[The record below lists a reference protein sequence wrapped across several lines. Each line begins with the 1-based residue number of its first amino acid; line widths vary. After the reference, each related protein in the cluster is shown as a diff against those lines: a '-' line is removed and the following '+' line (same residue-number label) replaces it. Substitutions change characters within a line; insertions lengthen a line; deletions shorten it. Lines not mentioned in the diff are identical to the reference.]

1 MTFLHK
7 TSSLLLQITAVLFVV
22 FFHPIVFATA
32 FPLPASE
39 NALLGEIQYAQV
51 TRESPATI
59 AERYNLG
66 LNAIVNANPGSTE
79 RVVYNATGSVKLA
92 TQFLL
97 PPVTRK
103 GIVINLPEMRMYY
116 FPENSNQMMT
126 FPVGIGKIGK
136 TIPIRNTIIA
146 RKKVNPVWIPPAD
159 IRQYNEDQGIHLP
172 TVMAAGPDNP
182 LGPYAIYLGIPTYLI
197 HSTIFPES
205 IGRRASFGCIR
216 MNESDIKEFFPL
228 VTAGTPVTI
237 LNMPNKIA
245 WNGDQLY
252 LEAHPP
258 LEEHADTADI
268 HQLINTIANSL
279 PHHDI
284 TLVNWQLVA
293 YLTEQPDGV
302 PHEIGIKL
310 APSSH

>member
-1 MTFLHK
+1 MILPHK
-7 TSSLLLQITAVLFVV
+7 TSLLLLQIMATIFIVC
-22 FFHPIVFATA
+22 FHQTGCATE
-32 FPLPASE
+32 FPLPPPE
-39 NALLGEIQYAQV
+39 NALLGEIQYAPV

-79 RVVYNATGSVKLA
+79 RIVYNATGHVKLA
-92 TQFLL
+92 TEFLL
-97 PPVTRK
+97 PPVARK

-116 FPENSNQMMT
+116 FPENSDQMMT

-146 RKKVNPVWIPPAD
+146 RKKVNPVWIPPTD

-172 TVMAAGPDNP
+172 TVMPAGPDNP

-216 MNESDIKEFFPL
+216 MNETDIKEFFPL
-228 VTAGTPVTI
+228 VTAGTSVTI

-245 WNGDQLY
+245 WNNDQLY

-258 LEEHADTADI
+258 LEEHADTADF
-268 HQLINTIANSL
+268 HQLINSITESL
-279 PHHDI
+279 PHHGV
-284 TLVNWQLVA
+284 TLIDWQLVS

-302 PHEIGIKL
+302 PHEIGIKIN
-310 APSSH
+310 P

>member
-1 MTFLHK
+1 MTLPHK
-7 TSSLLLQITAVLFVV
+7 TFHILLLMLTALFAV
-22 FFHPIVFATA
+22 FSHSVFATE
-32 FPLPASE
+32 FPLPSPE
-39 NALLGEIQYAQV
+39 NALLGDIQYIPV
-51 TRESPATI
+51 TRESPALI
-59 AERYNLG
+59 AQRYSLG
-66 LNAIVNANPGSTE
+66 LNSIVNANPGSTE
-79 RVVYNATGSVKLA
+79 RVVYNATGTVKLA
-92 TQFLL
+92 TEFLL
-97 PPVTRK
+97 PPVARK

-136 TIPIRNTIIA
+136 TIPIRNTTIT

-159 IRQYNEDQGIHLP
+159 IRAYDEDQGIHLP
-172 TVMAAGPDNP
+172 AVMPAGPDNP
-182 LGPYAIYLGIPTYLI
+182 LGPYALYLGIPTYLI

-216 MNESDIKEFFPL
+216 MNETDIKEFFPL
-228 VTAGTPVTI
+228 VAAGTPVII

-258 LEEHADTADI
+258 LEEHTDTANI
-268 HQLINTIANSL
+268 HQLIDTITNAL
-279 PHHDI
+279 PHHGV

-293 YLTEQPDGV
+293 YLTEQPDGI
-302 PHEIGIKL
+302 PHEIGIKIIQ
-310 APSSH
+310 

>member
-1 MTFLHK
+1 MTIPHK
-7 TSSLLLQITAVLFVV
+7 ASHSLLQIVAAIFVI
-22 FFHPIVFATA
+22 FFQHSAFATE
-32 FPLPASE
+32 FPLPSPE
-39 NALLGEIQYAQV
+39 NSLLGEIQYTPV

-59 AERYNLG
+59 AQRYNLG

-79 RVVYNATGSVKLA
+79 RVIYNATGTVTLA
-92 TQFLL
+92 TEFLL
-97 PPVTRK
+97 PPVARK

-116 FPENSNQMMT
+116 FPENSDHMMT

-136 TIPIRNTIIA
+136 TIPIRNTTIT

-172 TVMAAGPDNP
+172 TVMPAGPDNP

-216 MNESDIKEFFPL
+216 MNETDIKEFFPL
-228 VTAGTPVTI
+228 VTPGIPVII

-245 WNGDQLY
+245 WNNDQLY

-268 HQLINTIANSL
+268 RQLINSITDSL
-279 PHHDI
+279 PHHGV
-284 TLVNWQLVA
+284 TLVDWQLVA
-293 YLTEQPDGV
+293 YLTQQPDGV
-302 PHEIGIKL
+302 PHEIGVNIN
-310 APSSH
+310 P

>member
-1 MTFLHK
+1 MISLHK
-7 TSSLLLQITAVLFVV
+7 APLLLLQITTMILVV
-22 FFHPIVFATA
+22 FFQQAIFAEE
-32 FPLPASE
+32 FHLPAPE
-39 NALLGEIQYAQV
+39 NALLGEIQYAPV

-59 AERYNLG
+59 AQRYNLG

-79 RVVYNATGSVKLA
+79 RIVYNATGTVKLA
-92 TQFLL
+92 TEFLL
-97 PPVTRK
+97 PPVARK

-116 FPENSNQMMT
+116 FPENSDQMMT

-136 TIPIRNTIIA
+136 TIPIRNTLIT

-172 TVMAAGPDNP
+172 TVMPAGPDNP

-216 MNESDIKEFFPL
+216 MNETDIKEFFPL

-258 LEEHADTADI
+258 LEEHTETADI
-268 HQLINTIANSL
+268 HQLINTLTESL
-279 PHHDI
+279 PHHGI
-284 TLVNWQLVA
+284 TLINWQLVA
-293 YLTEQPDGV
+293 YLTEQPDGI
-302 PHEIGIKL
+302 PHEIGIKIT
-310 APSSH
+310 P